1 MEIIWF
7 GHACFQIQDDTA
19 TVVTDPFD
27 ESLGLAVPA
36 LQADVVTVSHDTA
49 RHNAISIVEGTPK
62 VIRDPGEYEIKNV
75 FITGHAI
82 YPKKNVANNA
92 IQTRNTVFIF
102 DIDGVKICHLGDM
115 THVPIQSHMEA
126 LDSIDVLLI
135 PVGGGKS
142 LKAGQASEIISIIE
156 PAIVIPMHYQ
166 LPGITISLEPLQ
178 KFLKEMGLPGQDPQ
192 PRFKITADGLPK
204 KTEIVILNPQTN

>member
-1 MEIIWF
+1 MEIIWY

-19 TVVTDPFD
+19 TIITDPFD
-27 ESLGLAVPA
+27 ESLGLALPT
-36 LQADVVTVSHDTA
+36 LQADVVTVSHNTP
-49 RHNAISIVEGTPK
+49 RHNAVSTVHGAYKI
-62 VIRDPGEYEIKNV
+62 IRNPGEYEIRNI

-82 YPKKNVANNA
+82 YPAKHAANNA

-102 DIDGVKICHLGDM
+102 DIGGVKVCHLGDM

-142 LKAGQASEIISIIE
+142 LNAGQASEIISIIE

-166 LPGITISLEPLQ
+166 LPGINISLEPLQ
-178 KFLKEMGLPGQDPQ
+178 KFLKEMGLPGQDPL
-192 PRFKITADGLPK
+192 PRFKISAGSLPE
-204 KTEIVILNPQTN
+204 KTEIVILNSQTI